1 MSDFIDE
8 TVIKVI
14 SGKGGEGCISFRREK
29 YVPFGGPDGGDG
41 GKGGDVVLVADE
53 NLTSLLHLRYK
64 KEYRAENGENG
75 KGKNRYGKSG
85 NDLIIHL
92 PVGTVV
98 KIAKSGEIIE
108 DIVRKS
114 QRFVVVKGGKGGKG
128 NAKYVS
134 SINQAPKK
142 VGPAGKSEELDLKL
156 ELKLLADVGIMGFP
170 NAGKSTLIS
179 RISAARPKIGA
190 YPFTTLIPN
199 LGVVAYNDEK
209 SFVVADIPGIIEGA
223 HKGAGLGL
231 KFLRHL
237 ERTKILVHLIDVSPM
252 ESRDPID
259 DYEKINNELKAFNVN
274 LSSKPQIVVL
284 NKTDV
289 VKSEKELQDIKS
301 RFKSRNIDV
310 IVLSAITGEGLSNL
324 LNTVVKELERCSE
337 PASQYSDIPI

>member
-8 TVIKVI
+8 TVIKVV

-53 NLTSLLHLRYK
+53 NLTSLLHLMYK
-64 KEYRAENGENG
+64 KEYRAENGQNG

-85 NDLIIHL
+85 NDIVIRL

-98 KIAKSGEIIE
+98 KVAGSGEILE
-108 DIVRKS
+108 DIVRKD
-114 QRFVVVKGGKGGKG
+114 QRFVAVKGGKGGKG

-134 SINQAPKK
+134 SVNQAPRKI
-142 VGPAGKSEELDLKL
+142 GPAGKGEELDLKL

-190 YPFTTLIPN
+190 YPFTTLVPN
-199 LGVVAYNDEK
+199 LGVVAYSDEK

-231 KFLRHL
+231 RFLRHL
-237 ERTKILVHLIDVSPM
+237 ERTKILVHLIDLSPM
-252 ESRDPID
+252 EGRDPLGD
-259 DYEKINNELKAFNVN
+259 HEKINSELKAFDIQ
-274 LSSKPQIVVL
+274 LASKPQIVVL

-289 VKSEKELQDIKS
+289 VSSEKELQDIRS

-310 IVLSAITGEGLSNL
+310 IAISAVTGEGLSSL
-324 LNTVVKELERCSE
+324 LSAVMKELEKSSRSDPE
-337 PASQYSDIPI
+337 RSDIPI

>member
-8 TVIKVI
+8 TVIKVV
-14 SGKGGEGCISFRREK
+14 SGKGGEGFISFRREK

-64 KEYRAENGENG
+64 KEYKAENGENG

-98 KIAKSGEIIE
+98 RIAKSGEIIE

-134 SINQAPKK
+134 STNQAPKK
-142 VGPAGKSEELDLKL
+142 VGPAGKGEELNLKL

-252 ESRDPID
+252 EGRDPID

-301 RFKSRNIDV
+301 RFKSNHIDV
-310 IVLSAITGEGLSNL
+310 IAISAITGEGLSNL

-337 PASQYSDIPI
+337 PASPYSDIPI

>member
-1 MSDFIDE
+1 
-8 TVIKVI
+8 
-14 SGKGGEGCISFRREK
+14 
-29 YVPFGGPDGGDG
+29 
-41 GKGGDVVLVADE
+41 
-53 NLTSLLHLRYK
+53 
-64 KEYRAENGENG
+64 
-75 KGKNRYGKSG
+75 
-85 NDLIIHL
+85 
-92 PVGTVV
+92 
-98 KIAKSGEIIE
+98 
-108 DIVRKS
+108 
-114 QRFVVVKGGKGGKG
+114 
-128 NAKYVS
+128 
-134 SINQAPKK
+134 
-142 VGPAGKSEELDLKL
+142 
-156 ELKLLADVGIMGFP
+156 VGIMGFP

-237 ERTKILVHLIDVSPM
+237 ERTKILVHLMDVSPM
-252 ESRDPID
+252 EGRDPID

-301 RFKSRNIDV
+301 RFKSRHIDV
-310 IVLSAITGEGLSNL
+310 IAVSAITGEGLSNL